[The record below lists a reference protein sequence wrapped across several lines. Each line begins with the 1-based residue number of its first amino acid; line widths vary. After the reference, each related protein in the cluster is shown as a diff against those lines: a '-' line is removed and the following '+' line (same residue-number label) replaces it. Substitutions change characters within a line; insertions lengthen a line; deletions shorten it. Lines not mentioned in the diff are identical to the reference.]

1 MMQAGFGKNRVI
13 SIEFG
18 SLRHKLL
25 IYIYIHMSLVFHSFL
40 CFFYGSF
47 HFDAVVLLKFN
58 HLTGA
63 SEKTAEASE
72 DS

>member
-1 MMQAGFGKNRVI
+1 
-13 SIEFG
+13 
-18 SLRHKLL
+18 
-25 IYIYIHMSLVFHSFL
+25 MSHVFHTFL
-40 CFFYGSF
+40 CFYGSL